1 MRYLLACLL
10 LTGCTDAA
18 DVPTTVA
25 HVHLAATCGTTDCS
39 ANTDVL
45 YNDCG
50 PAGSTAITP
59 TTRSVEVL
67 TSYDAKDIAGYV
79 QLQYSID
86 QPPPGAAMPEYQ
98 DYVLRD
104 SETSD
109 VYSAYD
115 YELLYRI
122 TPTGEIMDIDTAKL
136 VAGSG
141 NELHFAYAANGISAT
156 EDHVI
161 DAAMPVRVET
171 DDPGIMDAC
180 CSVGRSQDGALVF
193 VAVFAS
199 LRRRRRRRGQRLSP
213 I

>member
-10 LTGCTDAA
+10 LAGCTDAA
-18 DVPTTVA
+18 DVPTTVVHA
-25 HVHLAATCGTTDCS
+25 HLSATCGTADCS

-50 PAGSTAITP
+50 PAGSTAVTP

-79 QLQYSID
+79 QLQYAID
-86 QPPPGAAMPEYQ
+86 QPPPGAATSEFQ
-98 DYVLRD
+98 DYVLRGTD
-104 SETSD
+104 TGD

-122 TPTGEIMDIDTAKL
+122 TPAGEVTDIDMTKL
-136 VAGSG
+136 VAATA
-141 NELHFAYAANGISAT
+141 NELHFAYAANGVSAT

-171 DDPGIMDAC
+171 NDPGIMDAC
-180 CSVGRSQDGALVF
+180 CSVGRAQDGGLVF
-193 VAVFAS
+193 LAVFAG
-199 LRRRRRRRGQRLSP
+199 LRRRRRRGGQRLSL